1 MHFFYARIPIAAG
14 SGRRIDD
21 DFGMHR
27 RAQHMTSAAERVASA
42 LRQAG
47 VDAQILEFPQS
58 TRTARDAA
66 AAVGTTVAQIVKS
79 LVFLAGGRPVLVLGS
94 GANRVDGAKLAAAA
108 GVVRVAKA
116 DAELVRDVTGFAIG
130 GVPPVGHRSTLPVY
144 LDRDLMAFDVVYASG
159 GTPNTVF
166 PIAPRELARLTAATV
181 ADLREDA

>member
-27 RAQHMTSAAERVASA
+27 RAQHMTSAAERVASV

-47 VDAQILEFPQS
+47 VDAQILEFPQG

-94 GANRVDGAKLAAAA
+94 GANRVDQAKLAAVTGSA
-108 GVVRVAKA
+108 RVEKA
-116 DAELVRDVTGFAIG
+116 SAEGVRDVTGLAIG
-130 GVPPVGHRSTLPVY
+130 GVRPGGPVSRPPGYR
-144 LDRDLMAFDVVYASG
+144 G
-159 GTPNTVF
+159 
-166 PIAPRELARLTAATV
+166 
-181 ADLREDA
+181 